1 MAVDRRF
8 VLLCAG
14 EILVVAVGDLLAA
27 LVLQVVALAAFLD
40 DRRGYPVFAG
50 VLVIFAAILS
60 VSGRIFIPLLGVAG
74 VLGCGYL
81 ALSLQDYRIARW
93 ARGEG

>member
-8 VLLCAG
+8 ALLCAG
-14 EILVVAVGDLLAA
+14 EILVVTVGDLLAA
-27 LVLQVVALAAFLD
+27 LVLQMIVLAAFLD

-50 VLVIFAAILS
+50 VLIIFAALLS
-60 VSGRIFIPLLGVAG
+60 MSGRILIPLLALAG

-81 ALSLQDYRIARW
+81 ALTFQDYRIARL
-93 ARGEG
+93 ARGE

>member
-8 VLLCAG
+8 ILLCAG
-14 EILVVAVGDLLAA
+14 EILVAAIGDLFAA
-27 LVLQVVALAAFLD
+27 LVLQVVVLAAFLN
-40 DRRGYPVFAG
+40 DRRGYPIFAG

-60 VSGRIFIPLLGVAG
+60 VSCRISTPLLGVAG

>member
-1 MAVDRRF
+1 MVVDRRF
-8 VLLCAG
+8 LLLCAG

-27 LVLQVVALAAFLD
+27 LVLQVVVLAAFLD

-60 VSGRIFIPLLGVAG
+60 VSGRISIPLLGVAG
-74 VLGCGYL
+74 VLG
-81 ALSLQDYRIARW
+81 
-93 ARGEG
+93 

>member
-14 EILVVAVGDLLAA
+14 EILVVAAGDLLAA
-27 LVLQVVALAAFLD
+27 LILQAIILAAFLD

-50 VLVIFAAILS
+50 VLVVFAVILS
-60 VSGRIFIPLLGVAG
+60 VSGQILIPLLGVAG

-81 ALSLQDYRIARW
+81 VLGLQGYRVARL

>member
-1 MAVDRRF
+1 MAIDRRF

-14 EILVVAVGDLLAA
+14 EILVVAAGDLLAA
-27 LVLQVVALAAFLD
+27 LIFQVVVFAAFLD

-50 VLVIFAAILS
+50 VLVVFAAFLS

-81 ALSLQDYRIARW
+81 ALGLQGYRVARL